1 MEVDSASPLA
11 PLTASPAEHR
21 LRRLLSAVALAAGT
35 LLFAFGVDPAGAE
48 LASDAEPTWGVS
60 GQLDSAS
67 NNFAA
72 EVWDFAQ
79 RGDVMYAGGKFTTAV
94 SGPGGRTVPRNALAA
109 FDSRNGTLIE
119 SFDPDVRGGA
129 VYAVELSPD
138 GSRLFIAGEFTSV
151 EGVDNTA
158 GLAALDP
165 VTGALDPT
173 WRAGLERPWTDA
185 PPVGRALDVSGPW
198 LYVGGNFTH
207 IDAGT
212 VRRQL
217 SRVGRVSL
225 ATGEP
230 DAAFAPQVA
239 GGGVWD
245 IEPSVDGSRLYLAGF
260 FSTVNGDATYG
271 DRFAAVQTSNG
282 QLVPGVAPF
291 EPNLDRTGRQ
301 YAIAVTNDLVFVGGE
316 EHMLQVLDGQT
327 LERRQLYFGGS
338 PSFLAASPLYGG
350 GDFQV
355 LETVGDRVYAGCH
368 CWNYLLESSQ
378 GPTLFPTNVFSPGTW
393 TPIRS
398 VAAFDGASGDRLD
411 DVQFDLSG
419 AGGAWALR
427 GATDG
432 CLWVGGDI
440 TQSGGKWLSGIGR
453 FCDESVATDT
463 ERPTTP
469 KGLKATATAEGI
481 ELSWTTSSDN
491 IGVTGYEVR
500 RSTDGTV
507 GPVIATVALPSYLD
521 ASTVATEIYT
531 YAITAIDNGGNRSW
545 RSNFA
550 TIQETTSVDTERPSP
565 PQGLV
570 VDSVAAAEVVL
581 SWKPSTDNVGVSRYI
596 VFRSEAGATAV
607 EVGRSSTTA
616 FSDATVVAGK
626 NYTYTVKAI
635 DAAANTSWRSNT
647 AVASTKAAS
656 TDAER
661 PSTPKGLNGLAT
673 GGTVVLT
680 WTSATDNV
688 GVTGYEIYR
697 STDGTVG
704 SFLATSPTSSFT
716 DVGVEVGV
724 AYTYTVKAFDEAGNV
739 SWRSNLTTINS

>member
-1 MEVDSASPLA
+1 MPLNIRPGGGGFRFSLA

-72 EVWDFAQ
+72 EVWDSPSGATSCTPAASSPPPSRDRAAAPCPQRARRVRLAQ
-79 RGDVMYAGGKFTTAV
+79 RHADRVVRPRRAG
-94 SGPGGRTVPRNALAA
+94 RRL
-109 FDSRNGTLIE
+109 
-119 SFDPDVRGGA
+119 
-129 VYAVELSPD
+129 YAVELSPD

-185 PPVGRALDVSGPW
+185 PRSAAPSTCRGRGSMSAATSPTSTPGPSG
-198 LYVGGNFTH
+198 
-207 IDAGT
+207 ASSS
-212 VRRQL
+212 RRPGIARHRRARCGL
-217 SRVGRVSL
+217 RSPGR
-225 ATGEP
+225 GRR
-230 DAAFAPQVA
+230 
-239 GGGVWD
+239 VWD

-469 KGLKATATAEGI
+469 KA
-481 ELSWTTSSDN
+481 
-491 IGVTGYEVR
+491 
-500 RSTDGTV
+500 
-507 GPVIATVALPSYLD
+507 
-521 ASTVATEIYT
+521 
-531 YAITAIDNGGNRSW
+531 
-545 RSNFA
+545 
-550 TIQETTSVDTERPSP
+550 
-565 PQGLV
+565 
-570 VDSVAAAEVVL
+570 
-581 SWKPSTDNVGVSRYI
+581 
-596 VFRSEAGATAV
+596 
-607 EVGRSSTTA
+607 
-616 FSDATVVAGK
+616 
-626 NYTYTVKAI
+626 
-635 DAAANTSWRSNT
+635 
-647 AVASTKAAS
+647 
-656 TDAER
+656 
-661 PSTPKGLNGLAT
+661 
-673 GGTVVLT
+673 
-680 WTSATDNV
+680 
-688 GVTGYEIYR
+688 
-697 STDGTVG
+697 
-704 SFLATSPTSSFT
+704 
-716 DVGVEVGV
+716 
-724 AYTYTVKAFDEAGNV
+724 
-739 SWRSNLTTINS
+739 